1 MGTLID
7 THTLVWFAWD
17 MVEPPA
23 TIKYVLEDP
32 SEITRVSIASF

>member
-17 MVEPPA
+17 MAEPPA
-23 TIKYVLEDP
+23 TIKCLLEDL